1 MKGRPHARG
10 LGQIFGPEGTLD
22 KPAVEHDAK
31 FDGDSLD
38 EGPAAGGG
46 PAQTTSDAHASDSS
60 ACFLPSNRLKPRSQ
74 SRSLFQD
81 LVAERVAAS
90 AITHDLSCRISR
102 TEKSSSIK
110 VFVVSYGITL

>member
-1 MKGRPHARG
+1 MKGRPNARG
-10 LGQIFGPEGTLD
+10 PGQIFGPEGTLD

-31 FDGDSLD
+31 FDGDPLD

-60 ACFLPSNRLKPRSQ
+60 ACFLPSNRLKLRFQ

-81 LVAERVAAS
+81 LVAERVGFEP
-90 AITHDLSCRISR
+90 TEGMTLRRFSR
-102 TEKSSSIK
+102 P
-110 VFVVSYGITL
+110 VP